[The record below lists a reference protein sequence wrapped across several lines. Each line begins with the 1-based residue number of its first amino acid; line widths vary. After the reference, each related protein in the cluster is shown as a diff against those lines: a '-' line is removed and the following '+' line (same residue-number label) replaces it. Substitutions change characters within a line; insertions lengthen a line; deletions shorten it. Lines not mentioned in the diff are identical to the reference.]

1 MGDSFAGTV
10 SKSPKD
16 LEKSALEHVWI
27 HTAEWVRL
35 AEEGGLHVFERGEG
49 STLYDIHGNAY
60 LDGIAGLW
68 VVNAGHGRKE
78 IGEAM
83 AEQAAKLAYVSS
95 ASYTTVPTVQLANVL
110 AEITPGDLNRI
121 FFCSGGSE
129 AVESAV
135 KIAKQIQSMRGFPR
149 RYKII
154 ARRGSY
160 HGATFA
166 AMSLTGDRKEEYFGP
181 FMYGV
186 YHAPSPNHY
195 RNDFGLE
202 GEEGDIMC
210 ANYIEQEILAQGPE
224 SVAAV
229 IGEPV
234 STSNGVHIPSPKYWQ
249 RLREICDKHGVLLI
263 MDEVINGFGRS
274 GKMFCTEHF
283 GMQPDLMTMAKGLSS
298 GYAPAAAVAVSEKV
312 YDIFKEQ
319 KDKSLAH
326 LLTFGG
332 QAVAAAAAL
341 KNLEIMQDE
350 NLPQQS
356 AEKGEYLKSKL
367 EGLQEHPTVGDIRGL
382 GLMCGIEVVKN
393 KESKERWGKGSEY
406 LKTLDRLLNSK
417 GMITRVWDIIH
428 VAPPLVV
435 TNEELDRMVQM
446 IDESL
451 TEAEAQFQNEIE
463 G

>member
-1 MGDSFAGTV
+1 MGDTFAGAV
-10 SKSPKD
+10 SKAPQD
-16 LEKSALEHVWI
+16 IEKSALEHVWI
-27 HTAEWVRL
+27 HTTEWVRV

-60 LDGIAGLW
+60 LDGISGLW

-83 AEQAAKLAYVSS
+83 AEQAGKLAYVSS
-95 ASYTTVPTVQLANVL
+95 GSYTTVPAVQLANVL
-110 AEITPGDLNRI
+110 ADITPGDLNRI

-129 AVESAV
+129 AVESAL
-135 KIAKQIQSMRGFPR
+135 KIAKQIQAMRGFPR
-149 RYKII
+149 RYKVI

-160 HGATFA
+160 HGATFG

-186 YHAPSPNHY
+186 HHVPSPNRY

-202 GEEGDIMC
+202 GEEGDLMC
-210 ANYIEQEILAQGPE
+210 ANYIEQEIIAQGPE
-224 SVAAV
+224 TVAAV

-298 GYAPAAAVAVSEKV
+298 GYAPIAAVAVSDKV

-332 QAVAAAAAL
+332 QAVACAAAL
-341 KNLEIMQDE
+341 KNIEILQDE

-356 AEKGEYLKSKL
+356 AEKGEYVKNKL
-367 EGLQEHPTVGDIRGL
+367 EALREHPTVGDVRGL
-382 GLMCGIEVVKN
+382 GLMCGVELVKN
-393 KESKERWGKGSEY
+393 KETKERWGKGSEY
-406 LKTLDRLLNSK
+406 LKTLDRILNSK
-417 GMITRVWDIIH
+417 GIVTRVWDIIH
-428 VAPPLVV
+428 VAPPLVIS
-435 TNEELDRMVQM
+435 NEELDRIVQM

-451 TEAEAQFQNEIE
+451 TEAEAMFQNEI
-463 G
+463 GA